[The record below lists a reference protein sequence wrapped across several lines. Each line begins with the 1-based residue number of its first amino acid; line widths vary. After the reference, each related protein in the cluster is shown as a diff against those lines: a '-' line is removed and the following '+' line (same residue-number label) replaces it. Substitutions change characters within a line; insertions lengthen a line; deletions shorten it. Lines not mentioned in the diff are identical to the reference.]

1 MRCNTVIV
9 TGAYALGNNRNHSAA
24 GTLLLQG
31 SNSDT
36 FHLIMSTLP
45 TGTITFLF
53 SDIEGSSKKWEQH
66 PDAMRV
72 ALAAHDK
79 MLRNA
84 FESQH
89 GYVFKTVGDAFCVAF
104 DTALDALLGALQAQR
119 ALRSAAWDGIEEL
132 KVRMALHTGAA
143 EHRDGDYFGQ
153 SLNRVARILAS
164 AHGGQVLLSLPTEE
178 LVRDHLPPGIQLR
191 ALGEHRLRDLAR
203 PEHLYQLV
211 APDLPSQFPALR
223 SLESVPNNLP
233 VQLTSFIGRERELA
247 EVKRLLGST
256 RLLTLTGSGGTGK
269 TRLSLQVGAESLE
282 QYHDGVWF
290 VEFGTIEDAALVI
303 EAVAGALDLRQEPE
317 RSLVA
322 TLSGF
327 LRNKQLL
334 LIFDNCEHVVA
345 ACARLA
351 ETLLRSCPQLR
362 ILASSREPLSIAG
375 ETAWPLPPL
384 SLPNHWRDLGDGPD
398 AFERLSEYEA
408 VRLFIDRATLA
419 RPAFQATNE
428 NIVTIAQICWRLD
441 GIALAIELAAAR
453 IRVLTLRQIVERL
466 DDRFHLLTTGSRTA
480 VPRQQTLRSLIDWS
494 YDLLSDPERVLLRR
508 LSVFARGRSLEAIEA
523 VCSDDVLESW
533 QIVDL
538 LTQLVDKSLVYV
550 EKGPS
555 STSRYYMLESIWDYA
570 NEKLV
575 AAGEA
580 DTFRSRHLDYFMTY
594 AEKISPQLRG
604 PQQKEWLERAEHED
618 VNFRFGIETSEELPG
633 EVTKGLR
640 LMTAMLRFVEVRGLF
655 KEAREHFTKLLEH
668 PDAAPHDL
676 LRARALAAAG
686 RLAWVADDMPATLA
700 LHTEALE
707 IFRELGDNRGAAQ
720 ALADLGFLA
729 QDAKELERAKSLLEE
744 ASALAAPLNDPRLI
758 AHIQHIRGVIAATE
772 GDFAG
777 AFALEEEG
785 LSHYQ
790 QIGDTWQGIILAW
803 NVGVN
808 ATVLGR
814 FADARTHLTNC
825 LRIGLD
831 LGNRWGASY
840 PLEALATLAVAERQY
855 DRAARLFGA
864 GEAQRNRVGLVP
876 QAADHPALRA
886 VLSAATDFRGPAI
899 EQARL
904 EGRALG
910 LEAAVALAL
919 QKE

>member
-1 MRCNTVIV
+1 
-9 TGAYALGNNRNHSAA
+9 
-24 GTLLLQG
+24 
-31 SNSDT
+31 
-36 FHLIMSTLP
+36 MSTLP

-79 MLRNA
+79 MLREA
-84 FESQH
+84 FESQG

-104 DTALDALLGALQAQR
+104 DTVLQALVGALQAQR
-119 ALRSAAWDGIEEL
+119 ALRATAWQGIDEL

-178 LVRDHLPPGIQLR
+178 LVRDHLPPGVQLR

-203 PEHLYQLV
+203 PEHLFQLV
-211 APDLPSQFPALR
+211 TSDLPSQYPALR

-269 TRLSLQVGAESLE
+269 TRLSLQAAAELLD

-290 VEFGTIEDAALVI
+290 VEFATIEDGAVVVETVAAS
-303 EAVAGALDLRQEPE
+303 LDLRQEPE
-317 RSLVA
+317 RSLVT
-322 TLSGF
+322 TLTSF
-327 LRNKQLL
+327 LRNKQML

-362 ILASSREPLSIAG
+362 ILASSREPLGIAG

-398 AFERLSEYEA
+398 AYERLSEYEA

-419 RPAFQATNE
+419 RPSFQPTNE

-453 IRVLTLRQIVERL
+453 IRVLTLQQIVDRL

-494 YDLLSDPERVLLRR
+494 HDLLSEAERVLFRR
-508 LSVFARGRSLEAIEA
+508 LSVFARGRTLESIEAI
-523 VCSDDVLESW
+523 CSDGVLETW
-533 QIVDL
+533 QVVDL

-550 EKGPS
+550 EKTALSGA
-555 STSRYYMLESIWDYA
+555 RYYMLESIWDYA

-580 DTFRSRHLDYFMTY
+580 DIFRARHLDYFMTH

-604 PQQKEWLERAEHED
+604 PQQKEWLDRAELEE
-618 VNFRFGIETSEELPG
+618 VNFRFSIETSEELPG
-633 EVTKGLR
+633 EATKGLR
-640 LMTAMLRFVEVRGLF
+640 LMTAMQRFVEVKGLF
-655 KEAREHFTKLLEH
+655 KDAREHLTKLLAH
-668 PDAAPHDL
+668 PDAAARDP
-676 LRARALAAAG
+676 LRARALATAG
-686 RLAWVADDMPATLA
+686 RHAWVADDMPATLA

-720 ALADLGFLA
+720 ALADLGFHAL
-729 QDAKELERAKSLLEE
+729 DTGDKERAKALLDE
-744 ASALAAPLNDPRLI
+744 AAALATPLNDPRLT

-772 GDFAG
+772 GDFER
-777 AFALEEEG
+777 AFTLEEES

-790 QIGDTWQGIILAW
+790 QIGDTWQDIIVSW

-814 FADARTHLTNC
+814 FDIAHTNLLKC
-825 LRIGLD
+825 LKVGLE

-840 PLEALATLAVAERQY
+840 PLEALATLAVAEHQY

-864 GEAQRNRVGLVP
+864 GEAQRSRSGLVP
-876 QAADHPALRA
+876 QAADHPAMRV
-886 VLSAATDFRGPAI
+886 VLDAAKDFHGSAI
-899 EQARL
+899 ENARR
-904 EGRALG
+904 EGRSLG
-910 LEAAVALAL
+910 LDAAVVLA
-919 QKE
+919 QHRE